1 MSCGIGGDL
10 FAIVWDAKLRKLYG
24 LNASGRSPLG
34 ISRELIRERGHDRI
48 PIKGPLSWSVPGCVS
63 GWQAL
68 HDRFGKQ
75 PLAKSLAPAIRYARD
90 GFPVTQI
97 IAGYW
102 RGSEA
107 RLHHRRVIENVL
119 GKFVHEVNDKHV
131 QMGNSLR
138 AMLSGENVPLH
149 QVMTEFQE
157 AGVAFTMMVEL
168 RNKLLESYKELMSMG
183 L

>member
-1 MSCGIGGDL
+1 MQS
-10 FAIVWDAKLRKLYG
+10 VS
-24 LNASGRSPLG
+24 LNTSQ
-34 ISRELIRERGHDRI
+34 
-48 PIKGPLSWSVPGCVS
+48 LSSS
-63 GWQAL
+63 MMEA
-68 HDRFGKQ
+68 H
-75 PLAKSLAPAIRYARD
+75 LAKAKAMGAMADQMNAMDGQFSQQLPQLGQVAPSSPAAT
-90 GFPVTQI
+90 PASVTQI
-97 IAGYW
+97 QSPAEG
-102 RGSEA
+102 
-107 RLHHRRVIENVL
+107 VFDNVL